1 MKKHLLTSVIG
12 RAILIGLL
20 MASGIF
26 ASCGIRGD
34 AEESGTSQDGDPA
47 QTALETNPGPGSV
60 SDDATLPETEPDAG
74 NPGEKLWE
82 LLRSS
87 SSLKSKCELVCSINA
102 PSGDFYP
109 QGGCFDG
116 KYYYQAFI
124 NRDRVNNEE
133 NNIDR
138 IVKVDAATGKVVK
151 TSGDLA
157 LNHANDI
164 AVCADGL
171 LAVVHNN
178 PNRQN
183 VSLIDPETLTLVR
196 TEKIAYQIYCL
207 DYCEERDSFVIGLSG
222 GQDFRL
228 LNGALK
234 PGTKYEKTLRY
245 ATPLTKGYTTQGCAC
260 DSEFVYFVLYDK
272 SVITVYD
279 WDGNLITIIELSV
292 GSIEPENI
300 SVIGDGIY
308 ITCAGGG
315 GAQIYRVTPYAG

>member
-1 MKKHLLTSVIG
+1 MKKHTLTSLIG
-12 RAILIGLL
+12 PALLIGLL
-20 MASGIF
+20 MATGIF
-26 ASCGIRGD
+26 VSCGFREGG
-34 AEESGTSQDGDPA
+34 EESGTPQESDPT
-47 QTALETNPGPGSV
+47 QTAVQTDQGTGSV
-60 SDDATLPETEPDAG
+60 SEDETLPETEPETG

-87 SSLKSKCELVCSINA
+87 SSLKSECKSICTISA

-116 KYYYQAFI
+116 QYYYQAFI
-124 NRDRVNNEE
+124 NRDRVNNEA

-138 IVKVDAATGKVVK
+138 IVKVDASTGKVVK

-164 AVCADGL
+164 TVCADGL

-183 VSLIDPETLTLVR
+183 VSLIDPETLSLVR

-260 DSEFVYFVLYDK
+260 DSEFVYFVLHNQP
-272 SVITVYD
+272 VITVYD

-300 SVIGDGIY
+300 SVVGDGIY
-308 ITCAGGG
+308 VTCASN
-315 GAQIYRVTPYAG
+315 GAQIFRVTPYAG